1 MFNKERNGLIS
12 AFAEFGQALINLK
25 EKIMNK
31 KSIVNKN
38 SGIYFRSESNGWGL
52 KDEFAQRKNGT
63 YVLKHVKITK
73 GVNEFKIADANW
85 SAECNYGFDGNM
97 PIMLYHNYAL
107 NNGSNTN
114 IRMIAHNDYF
124 VDIFLYKT
132 DGGLTMRVVSNK

>member
-1 MFNKERNGLIS
+1 MFKEERNSLIG
-12 AFAEFGQALINLK
+12 AFAELGKALINFK
-25 EKIMNK
+25 EIMNK

-38 SGIYFRSESNGWGL
+38 SGIYFRSESNGWSL
-52 KDEFAQRKNGT
+52 KDELSQRKNGI
-63 YVLKHVKITK
+63 YVLKHVKINK

-85 SAECNYGFDGNM
+85 STECNYGFDGNT

-124 VDIFLYKT
+124 VDIFLYKV

>member
-1 MFNKERNGLIS
+1 MIKERNGLID
-12 AFAEFGQALINLK
+12 AFAELGKALINFK
-25 EKIMNK
+25 EIMNK

-63 YVLKHVKITK
+63 YVLKHVKINK

-124 VDIFLYKT
+124 VDIFLYKV

>member
-1 MFNKERNGLIS
+1 MIKERNGLIC
-12 AFAEFGQALINLK
+12 AFAELGKALINFK
-25 EKIMNK
+25 EIMNK

-52 KDEFAQRKNGT
+52 KDEFSQRKNGT
-63 YVLKHVKITK
+63 YVLKHVKINK

-85 SAECNYGFDGNM
+85 SAECNYGFDGDM

-114 IRMIAHNDYF
+114 IRMIAHNNYF
-124 VDIFLYKT
+124 VDIFLYKA
-132 DGGLTMRVVSNK
+132 DDGLTMRVVSNK

>member
-1 MFNKERNGLIS
+1 MIKERNGLIG
-12 AFAEFGQALINLK
+12 AFAELGKALINFK
-25 EKIMNK
+25 EIMNK

-52 KDEFAQRKNGT
+52 KDEFSQRKNGT
-63 YVLKHVKITK
+63 YVLKHVKINK

-85 SAECNYGFDGNM
+85 SAECNYGFDGDM

-114 IRMIAHNDYF
+114 IRMIAHNNYF
-124 VDIFLYKT
+124 VDIFLYKA
-132 DGGLTMRVVSNK
+132 DDGLTMRVVSNK

>member
-1 MFNKERNGLIS
+1 MTNERNGLIC
-12 AFAEFGQALINLK
+12 AFAELGKALINFK
-25 EKIMNK
+25 EIMNK

-52 KDEFAQRKNGT
+52 KDEFSQRKNGT
-63 YVLKHVKITK
+63 YVLKHVKINK

-114 IRMIAHNDYF
+114 IRMIAHNNYF
-124 VDIFLYKT
+124 VDIFLYKA
-132 DGGLTMRVVSNK
+132 DDGLTMRVVSNK

>member
-1 MFNKERNGLIS
+1 MIKERNSLIG
-12 AFAEFGQALINLK
+12 AFAELGKALINFK
-25 EKIMNK
+25 EIMNK

-52 KDEFAQRKNGT
+52 KAEFSQRKNGT
-63 YVLKHVKITK
+63 YVLKHVKINK

-124 VDIFLYKT
+124 VDIFLYKA
-132 DGGLTMRVVSNK
+132 DDGLTMRVVSNK

>member
-1 MFNKERNGLIS
+1 MIKERNGLID
-12 AFAEFGQALINLK
+12 AFAELGKALINFK
-25 EKIMNK
+25 EIMNK

-63 YVLKHVKITK
+63 YVLKHVKINK

-85 SAECNYGFDGNM
+85 SAECNYGFDGNT

-124 VDIFLYKT
+124 VDIFLYKV

>member
-1 MFNKERNGLIS
+1 MFKEERNGLIG
-12 AFAEFGQALINLK
+12 AFAELGKALINFK
-25 EKIMNK
+25 EIMNK

-52 KDEFAQRKNGT
+52 KDEFSQRKNGT
-63 YVLKHVKITK
+63 YVLKRVKINK

-124 VDIFLYKT
+124 VDIFLYKV

>member
-1 MFNKERNGLIS
+1 MFKGRNCLIGL
-12 AFAEFGQALINLK
+12 FAELGYTLINLK

-38 SGIYFRSESNGWGL
+38 SGIYFRSESNDWGL
-52 KDEFAQRKNGT
+52 NEEFSQRKNGT
-63 YVLKHVKITK
+63 YVLKHIKINK

-85 SAECNYGFDGNM
+85 SAECNYGFDGDM

-124 VDIFLYKT
+124 VDIFLYNT
-132 DGGLTMRVVSNK
+132 DSRFIMCVVLNK

>member
-1 MFNKERNGLIS
+1 MFKERNSLID
-12 AFAEFGQALINLK
+12 AFSEFGQALIDLK

-31 KSIVNKN
+31 KTIVNKN

-63 YVLKHVKITK
+63 YVLKRVKINK

-85 SAECNYGFDGNM
+85 SNECNYGFDGNM

-124 VDIFLYKT
+124 VDIFLYKA

>member
-1 MFNKERNGLIS
+1 MFKERNGLID
-12 AFAEFGQALINLK
+12 AFVEFGQALINLK

-52 KDEFAQRKNGT
+52 KDEFSQRKNGT
-63 YVLKHVKITK
+63 YVLKHVKINK

-114 IRMIAHNDYF
+114 IRMIAHNNYF
-124 VDIFLYKT
+124 VDIFLYKA
-132 DGGLTMRVVSNK
+132 DDGLTMRVVSNK

>member
-1 MFNKERNGLIS
+1 MIKERNGLID
-12 AFAEFGQALINLK
+12 AFAELGKALINFK
-25 EKIMNK
+25 EIMNK

-63 YVLKHVKITK
+63 YVLKRVKINK

-85 SAECNYGFDGNM
+85 SAECNYGFDGNT

-124 VDIFLYKT
+124 VDIFLYKV

>member
-1 MFNKERNGLIS
+1 MFNKERNGLIC
-12 AFAEFGQALINLK
+12 AFAELGKALINFK
-25 EKIMNK
+25 EIMNK

-52 KDEFAQRKNGT
+52 KDEFSQRKNGT
-63 YVLKHVKITK
+63 YVLKHVKINK

-85 SAECNYGFDGNM
+85 SAECNYGFDGDM

-124 VDIFLYKT
+124 VDIFLYKV

>member
-12 AFAEFGQALINLK
+12 AFTELGKALINLK
-25 EKIMNK
+25 ETMMNK
-31 KSIVNKN
+31 KTIVNKN

-52 KDEFAQRKNGT
+52 KDEFAQRKN
-63 YVLKHVKITK
+63 V
-73 GVNEFKIADANW
+73 NW
-85 SAECNYGFDGNM
+85 STECNYGFDGNM

-132 DGGLTMRVVSNK
+132 DDGLTMRVVSNK